1 MGAPPNAVEFIR
13 MLPDNGKLFIKTS
26 RSDGKIKEGNFR
38 LGNVSDIRN
47 KIARACD
54 WDDTPNDRVRSITR
68 VLLPEIVHLLL
79 FGRIKG

>member
-1 MGAPPNAVEFIR
+1 
-13 MLPDNGKLFIKTS
+13 MLPDNGKLFIRTS

-54 WDDTPNDRVRSITR
+54 WDDTPNDPVGSVVTR
-68 VLLPEIVHLLL
+68 VLLTEIVHLLL

>member
-13 MLPDNGKLFIKTS
+13 MLPDNGKLFIRTS
-26 RSDGKIKEGNFR
+26 RSDGKIKEGNF
-38 LGNVSDIRN
+38 RN

-68 VLLPEIVHLLL
+68 VLLTEIVHLLL